1 MIKIGLIGCNFMGG
15 MHAACYK
22 ALESLGVQVTAVAD
36 VNRETA
42 QQVAKISGAAIYDSG
57 MALIEQADVDAVD
70 ICLPTDL
77 HISHAVAAMRAGR
90 DVFIEKPICMKAEEM
105 EQILRVK
112 NETGAKV
119 QVGQVIR
126 FWNEYVWLKG
136 VADAGTY
143 GRILSGVFQ
152 RVSARPTWAS
162 EGWLG
167 NVRRSGGVAL
177 DMHVH
182 DVDFIRWLMG
192 EPERVQ
198 SQAYRDAQG
207 AIQQI
212 FSLYGY
218 GRQVGISVEAGWD
231 FPATLPFS
239 ATFRVKFEKATAVL
253 AGGAL
258 TVYPESGEPF
268 SPALKEAYQGE
279 NNLGGNI
286 SSLGGYY
293 NELQYFVEGLK
304 GEHPLE
310 IATVEEALA
319 SVRLALREIEAAG
332 GLIVS

>member
-1 MIKIGLIGCNFMGG
+1 MIRIGLIGCNFMGG

-22 ALESLGVQVTAVAD
+22 ALENLGVQVTAVAD
-36 VNRETA
+36 VNRQTA
-42 QQVAKISGAAIYDSG
+42 EQTAKLSGAAVYLSG
-57 MALIEQADVDAVD
+57 MELIEQADVDAVD

-77 HISHAVAAMRAGR
+77 HIAHAVAAMRRGR
-90 DVFIEKPICMKAEEM
+90 HVFIEKPICMKAEEM

-112 NETGAKV
+112 AETGAKI

-126 FWNEYVWLKG
+126 FWTEYVWLKQT
-136 VADAGTY
+136 ADTGIY
-143 GRILSGVFQ
+143 GRVLSGAFR

-167 NVRRSGGVAL
+167 NVRRSGGVAV

-182 DVDFIRWLMG
+182 DVDFIRWLLG
-192 EPERVQ
+192 EPDRVQ
-198 SQAYRDAQG
+198 AQAYRDESG

-212 FSLYGY
+212 FALYGY

-231 FPATLPFS
+231 YPATLPFD
-239 ATFRVKFEKATAVL
+239 AGFRVKFEKATVVL
-253 AGGAL
+253 NGGVL
-258 TVYPESGEPF
+258 TVYPETGDPF
-268 SPALKEAYQGE
+268 NPELPTEFQAE
-279 NNLGGNI
+279 NNIGGNI

-293 NELQYFVEGLK
+293 NELKYFVEGLK
-304 GEHPLE
+304 GEKALD